1 MERYVCFRSL
11 LIGLSYPIQEIREQS
26 LSLNPLSAEVYLLN
40 VSALFYFS
48 NFSHVSS
55 RKWSEK
61 TERERERK
69 RERDRSLAPQL
80 WQEEDLF

>member
-1 MERYVCFRSL
+1 MNESL
-11 LIGLSYPIQEIREQS
+11 WICPSFPIEVIREQS
-26 LSLNPLSAEVYLLN
+26 LSVLTLSLAEVYLLN

-61 TERERERK
+61 TERERERE
-69 RERDRSLAPQL
+69 REREIAL
-80 WQEEDLF
+80 